1 LVTIFSPTE
10 KHNPLTTKASDDQN
24 VTECYV
30 DASIP
35 SEKLIMGPT
44 PAGLGVV
51 IRLSQHKNHRGV
63 LVKAHVND
71 PADRLDTSALAMQ
84 LAVVICERLDLEEV
98 TFLDNQSLVTTLQ
111 AHGNSGRRW
120 VVKIP
125 RSANKKAH
133 KLAKQ
138 ARQSLAAL
146 QGSHASLRATIKVM
160 PVRARCY
167 RRSTAVNGRRAS
179 PSPLYC
185 ASD

>member
-1 LVTIFSPTE
+1 
-10 KHNPLTTKASDDQN
+10 
-24 VTECYV
+24 
-30 DASIP
+30 
-35 SEKLIMGPT
+35 MGPT

-71 PADRLDTSALAMQ
+71 PADRLDASALAMQ

-138 ARQSLAAL
+138 ARQSLAGKACEFTRNNK
-146 QGSHASLRATIKVM
+146 SHAGSCPVLQALHSGQWEEGFSLVS
-160 PVRARCY
+160 VLCF
-167 RRSTAVNGRRAS
+167 
-179 PSPLYC
+179 
-185 ASD
+185 